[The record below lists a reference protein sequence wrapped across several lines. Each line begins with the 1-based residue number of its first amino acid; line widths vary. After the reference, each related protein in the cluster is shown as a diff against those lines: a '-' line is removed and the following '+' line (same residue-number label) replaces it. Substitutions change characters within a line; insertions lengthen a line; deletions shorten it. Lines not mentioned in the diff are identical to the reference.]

1 MNESVGQEDQIE
13 IRIPSRTGYEK
24 VAMAAAEVIAKE
36 MGMPLARREDL
47 STALSEAT
55 LNAMEHGNQMNK
67 QQQVVVTFNL
77 STDKLLVVVSD
88 QGKGF
93 HPPEGVPNLEE
104 KIEGNFSTWGWG
116 WFLMEQLVDQVE
128 VVPSASGGTSV
139 RLVVMLEGKVTH
151 TNG

>member
-13 IRIPSRTGYEK
+13 LRIPSRTGYEK

-36 MGMPLARREDL
+36 MGMPAARREDL

-55 LNAMEHGNQMNK
+55 LNAMEHGNQMNE
-67 QQQVVVTFNL
+67 QQQVIVTFNL
-77 STDKLLVVVSD
+77 STDKLLVAVSD
-88 QGKGF
+88 QGQGF
-93 HPPEGVPNLEE
+93 HPHEGVPNLEE
-104 KIEGNFSTWGWG
+104 KIAGNSPTRGWG
-116 WFLMEQLVDQVE
+116 WFLMERLVDQVE